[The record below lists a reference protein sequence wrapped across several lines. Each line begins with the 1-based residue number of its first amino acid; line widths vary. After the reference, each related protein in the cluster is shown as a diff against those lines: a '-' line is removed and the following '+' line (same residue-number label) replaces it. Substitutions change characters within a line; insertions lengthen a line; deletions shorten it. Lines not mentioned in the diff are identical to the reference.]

1 MKEAISG
8 KGVARPGGPYSPGL
22 RAGDLIFVSGQV
34 PTDPETGKL
43 AGESIEE
50 QTRQVLNNV
59 KAVLEAAGASMDDCV
74 KMTVH
79 LQDIKEFA
87 RFNEVY
93 AGFFC
98 DPKPTRTTVQ
108 SGLSGV
114 RVEIDAIAH
123 SPARPG

>member
-8 KGVARPGGPYSPGL
+8 EGVMPPAGPYSPGL
-22 RAGDLIFVSGQV
+22 RVGDFIFVSGQV
-34 PTDPETGKL
+34 PIDPRTGEV
-43 AGESIEE
+43 AGENIEE
-50 QTRQVLNNV
+50 QTRRTLNNV
-59 KAVLEAAGASMDDCV
+59 KAVLEAAGANMDDCV

-93 AGFFC
+93 AGFFR

-123 SPARPG
+123 SPAREG